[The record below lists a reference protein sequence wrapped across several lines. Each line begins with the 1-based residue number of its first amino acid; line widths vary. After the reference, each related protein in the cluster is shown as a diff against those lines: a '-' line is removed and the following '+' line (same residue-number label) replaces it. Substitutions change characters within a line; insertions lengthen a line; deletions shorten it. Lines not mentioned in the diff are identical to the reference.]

1 VDELKTL
8 LSRGAEA
15 LGIET
20 TKTQEDSLALFL
32 NNVLSENKKFNLTG
46 IKDPKEATIKHLLD
60 SLSLANNIEGN
71 TIMDV
76 GSGAGFPGIPL
87 AIIQPKNKFILVE
100 SKKKKAQFILEA
112 SQALAL
118 DNVLVIGKRSEEVG
132 PNHSADA
139 IVSRALGSL
148 NYFIEKTKHLLAKNG
163 NLYAM
168 KGKNPEEE
176 INSLI
181 KGWAVAQ
188 IKKIDVPYLDA
199 ERHIIT
205 ITRKK

>member
-1 VDELKTL
+1 MNIIKSNFPSLTNSQLLQFESLTKLYDNWNNKINVISRKDISELNT
-8 LSRGAEA
+8 RH
-15 LGIET
+15 
-20 TKTQEDSLALFL
+20 
-32 NNVLSENKKFNLTG
+32 VL
-46 IKDPKEATIKHLLD
+46 H
-60 SLSLANNIEGN
+60 SLSIAKVIDFKSKSKIL
-71 TIMDV
+71 DV
-76 GSGAGFPGIPL
+76 GTGGGFPGIPL

-112 SQALAL
+112 SQALGL

-132 PNHSADA
+132 PKHSADA

>member
-1 VDELKTL
+1 MDELKTL

-87 AIIQPKNKFILVE
+87 AIVQPKHNFILIE
-100 SKKKKAQFILEA
+100 SKKKEGT
-112 SQALAL
+112 
-118 DNVLVIGKRSEEVG
+118 V
-132 PNHSADA
+132 
-139 IVSRALGSL
+139 
-148 NYFIEKTKHLLAKNG
+148 YFRVKPCLR
-163 NLYAM
+163 
-168 KGKNPEEE
+168 P
-176 INSLI
+176 
-181 KGWAVAQ
+181 
-188 IKKIDVPYLDA
+188 
-199 ERHIIT
+199 
-205 ITRKK
+205 

>member
-1 VDELKTL
+1 MDELKTL

-87 AIIQPKNKFILVE
+87 AIIQPKHKFILV
-100 SKKKKAQFILEA
+100 
-112 SQALAL
+112 
-118 DNVLVIGKRSEEVG
+118 
-132 PNHSADA
+132 
-139 IVSRALGSL
+139 
-148 NYFIEKTKHLLAKNG
+148 
-163 NLYAM
+163 
-168 KGKNPEEE
+168 
-176 INSLI
+176 
-181 KGWAVAQ
+181 
-188 IKKIDVPYLDA
+188 
-199 ERHIIT
+199 
-205 ITRKK
+205 

>member
-1 VDELKTL
+1 MDELKTL
-8 LSRGAEA
+8 LSRGVGA
-15 LGIET
+15 LGIKT

-87 AIIQPKNKFILVE
+87 ARILPKNKVILVE
-100 SKKKKAQFILEA
+100 SKKKKAQFILES
-112 SQALAL
+112 SQALGL

-132 PNHSADA
+132 PHHSADA

-148 NYFIEKTKHLLAKNG
+148 NYFIEKTKHLVAKNG

-168 KGKNPEEE
+168 KGKNP
-176 INSLI
+176 
-181 KGWAVAQ
+181 
-188 IKKIDVPYLDA
+188 
-199 ERHIIT
+199 
-205 ITRKK
+205 